1 MSESASTSSFRLA
14 ANVAHESFEDEHIVV
29 NLESGKYYALRA
41 EAADVWVL
49 VVAGLDAAGIGA
61 EIARAYSGEAGEIRR
76 EVSTFLDLLVAEA
89 LLTPIPAAATPATV
103 TSIPARHRA
112 FRTPTFELHHDLQD
126 LLLLDPIHEVDA
138 AGWPVMQK
146 EQSDDQN

>member
-1 MSESASTSSFRLA
+1 MSESVSTSSFRLA

-49 VVAGLDAAGIGA
+49 VMAGLDTAAIGA
-61 EIARAYSGEAGEIRR
+61 ELARAYGGDAGDIGR
-76 EVSTFLDLLVAEA
+76 EVSAFLDLLVAEA
-89 LLTPIPAAATPATV
+89 VLTSAPVAATPAQAAA
-103 TSIPARHRA
+103 IPARHRA
-112 FRTPTFELHHDLQD
+112 FTTPTFELHHDLQD

>member
-1 MSESASTSSFRLA
+1 MSDSASTSSFRLA

-41 EAADVWVL
+41 EAADIWVL
-49 VVAGLDAAGIGA
+49 VLAGLDVAAIGT
-61 EIARAYSGEAGEIRR
+61 ELARAYSGEAGEIARA
-76 EVSTFLDLLVAEA
+76 VSTFLDLLVAEA
-89 LLTPIPAAATPATV
+89 LLTPTPAAPATA

-112 FRTPTFELHHDLQD
+112 FTTPTFELHHDLQD

>member
-14 ANVAHESFEDEHIVV
+14 ANVAHEAFEDEHIVV

-49 VVAGLDAAGIGA
+49 VLAGLDKAGIGA
-61 EIARAYSGEAGEIRR
+61 EMARAYSGEAADIGR
-76 EVSTFLDLLVAEA
+76 EVSAFLDLLVGEA
-89 LLTPIPAAATPATV
+89 LLAPTPAAATPAAAT
-103 TSIPARHRA
+103 TIPARHRA
-112 FRTPTFELHHDLQD
+112 FSTPTFELHHDLQD